1 MLYIQKGEEPLA
13 QQTTRIKI
21 QRSTEWK
28 ATASHDTATIR
39 DYFNQLP
46 KQEIR
51 DSLVIEQKGLCAYC
65 MRRLDSKGSHMNI
78 EHWVPLSKN
87 KDLALSYSNM
97 LGVCD
102 GGKKSNSNSRKKVL
116 CCDASKDDDATMTIN
131 PLDEEQMKEIAYLS
145 DGTIYT
151 MSNDAAL
158 QRDIDDILKLNGEL
172 DCKTGKRIADTATC
186 LVKNRKDAYERCK
199 NWIRGLDKKHKC
211 TSAVIGKRIEEI
223 CNSYPMEEYA
233 GVTLFLLRKKKR
245 QLEERGL

>member
-245 QLEERGL
+245 QLEKRGL